1 MDLHLRT
8 DSSSPKYD
16 AFTRAF
22 ARQNQHFETAI
33 QSLDSLN
40 QEIVQ
45 VFLSSQSDGNL
56 SEDPVIAARWSHQ
69 CHYSMVLMRRLLI
82 DAQGKFRKMMS
93 DNQALASRIDQD
105 IQSAHLQVSALRAEL
120 ADTNQRIKDICSES
134 MAGNV
139 ITTCMPPTSTT
150 NTTTV
155 ISTAE
160 GHWLKDAKQG
170 HTVTESTVKVSRVCS
185 SSPPIADK
193 GGGGTKSPADLVEPT
208 HRQVQSPKSTVPQAS
223 KVNEQKASLV
233 NGSSSDPSG
242 KANKNPETVGKEQNI
257 LDKVNDE
264 AFSGSRKFPHD
275 GSERP
280 QVPPKQLGLASK
292 GSRDIL
298 AKDAKEKPEGLTE
311 SSKMNEELSVSKH
324 KGHRRERR
332 SLKGSD
338 VQKSILED
346 LKSQQSNSKM
356 DDSKSELQRSESD
369 GNQNSA
375 PECDLSIS
383 GSPFKEGSS
392 KVASEESVACSSSSL
407 KSSPRKNES
416 ATKEDSKRD
425 DFSVDFHRSSPPV
438 KDESNAQCFPLIK
451 DASEVYLQKDTTSSH
466 RYKAKTRSDPLD
478 RRSDKCAQEFSVLS
492 SPSSVMRH
500 KTGVSKLQLGICSWE
515 NRQFDPKESWY
526 KTQDNSS
533 SMSGKSMDESSS
545 KEETSDSQ
553 DGLPSEFCDQ
563 RPIRD
568 ENKGGRFVI
577 FDSKNMRGVYSDW
590 RTSLSE
596 SYRDQQ
602 QMSESWKNSACSAS
616 EQNDSKAVD
625 DKREVPEKDQSS
637 CGLVQ
642 DSSYYRKSENLE
654 YSPYK
659 STTKSSDE
667 SHLSDV
673 EALKIKNSALLRDLE
688 EVMESR
694 DEKAK
699 ENAAMAAKLEHME
712 KELKHAKEALS
723 ALKQD
728 RKRLK
733 AEKFDLLTQMKQLYS
748 TLEDKEE
755 ELREFIRNYEQK
767 MKESDENIKQMT
779 KEREEMEQERWNI
792 LKRARDEAERAVLLC
807 TQLGLKDSH
816 IKELQEEIAILK
828 EKRLSSNH
836 DPRQSNGFGSPGSMS
851 YRTANGID
859 SRGTPTPTPGSD
871 PTTSPSYAGTPTI
884 SMQYADPL
892 SPRKGPM
899 MQNLSPDHRPTL
911 LSRSAED
918 IFNSAGLDMN
928 SVKKKSKEKKGTWGS
943 ISRVFSRSKKRKPLD
958 PELFENQR
966 SSWSPKESVCSSP
979 LSEESYVQK
988 LRLLEE
994 THGTPMQHW
1003 RAATVLAWLEITM
1016 DMPQYGAACAENI
1029 KSGKLLLELSDSELE
1044 EGLGIAN
1051 VMHRRKLR
1059 LAIEEHRQPSL
1070 CRYPKICL
1078 MTHSWVVEEWLPS
1091 IALACYLPSFS
1102 EHLVDGRVLDTLTK
1116 KDLEK
1121 HFGIT
1126 RKFHQ
1131 LSIMHAIQLL
1141 RMLNFDRQILNQ
1153 RRTNSEIMDIDP
1165 LVWTNQRLVK
1175 WVASIELVE
1184 YAENLKGTGVHGA
1197 LAVLEPTFTADTIA
1211 TALGIPTS
1219 KNIVRRHLTTEW
1231 NNLIQPARLSL
1242 ESESMVSKKSK
1253 SEKRLA
1259 SGSSSISLVSQGR
1272 SSSSIM
1278 PSYAR
1283 RTLDRYDRRRSS
1295 WRFST
1300 WKSSQES
1307 LRSLTSTKKTPPA
1320 QSSTAERPHLLPL
1333 SPKLN
1338 TTRHRRTFSSHS
1350 DVETLTVTPV

>member
-1 MDLHLRT
+1 
-8 DSSSPKYD
+8 
-16 AFTRAF
+16 
-22 ARQNQHFETAI
+22 
-33 QSLDSLN
+33 
-40 QEIVQ
+40 
-45 VFLSSQSDGNL
+45 
-56 SEDPVIAARWSHQ
+56 
-69 CHYSMVLMRRLLI
+69 
-82 DAQGKFRKMMS
+82 MMS

-160 GHWLKDAKQG
+160 GHWLKDTKQG
-170 HTVTESTVKVSRVCS
+170 HPGAESTVKVSKVC

-193 GGGGTKSPADLVEPT
+193 GGTKSPVDLSESST
-208 HRQVQSPKSTVPQAS
+208 QRSVQSPKSGVSQHQKAG
-223 KVNEQKASLV
+223 EQKTNLF
-233 NGSSSDPSG
+233 NGV
-242 KANKNPETVGKEQNI
+242 KH
-257 LDKVNDE
+257 
-264 AFSGSRKFPHD
+264 FPHD

-280 QVPPKQLGLASK
+280 QVPPKQVGLASK
-292 GSRDIL
+292 GSRDL
-298 AKDAKEKPEGLTE
+298 TTKEVKEKSENSTE
-311 SSKMNEELSVSKH
+311 NSKPNDEVPVSKH
-324 KGHRRERR
+324 KSHRRERR

-338 VQKSILED
+338 IQKSVLED
-346 LKSQQSNSKM
+346 LKSQQSNNSKT

-383 GSPFKEGSS
+383 GSPFKEDIS
-392 KVASEESVACSSSSL
+392 KVASEDSVLCSSSSL
-407 KSSPRKNES
+407 KSSPRKKES
-416 ATKEDSKRD
+416 VDDGSKRE
-425 DFSVDFHRSSPPV
+425 DFSMDFHRSSPPV
-438 KDESNAQCFPLIK
+438 KDESNAQCFPLLK
-451 DASEVYLQKDTTSSH
+451 DSSEVFLQKDSTNGH
-466 RYKAKTRSDPLD
+466 RYKAKTKSDPLD
-478 RRSDKCAQEFSVLS
+478 KRRDKCAQEFSVLS

-515 NRQFDPKESWY
+515 NRQFDLKEPWY

-533 SMSGKSMDESSS
+533 SMSGKSLMSESSS

-553 DGLPSEFCDQ
+553 DGLPPDFCDQ

-568 ENKGGRFVI
+568 ENKGGRFV
-577 FDSKNMRGVYSDW
+577 V
-590 RTSLSE
+590 
-596 SYRDQQ
+596 DQQ
-602 QMSESWKNSACSAS
+602 ASDSWKSGSCTTV
-616 EQNDSKAVD
+616 EQKETKIVD
-625 DKREVPEKDQSS
+625 DKRQAPEKDQNVG
-637 CGLVQ
+637 GLIQ
-642 DSSYYRKSENLE
+642 ESSYYRKPENLE
-654 YSPYK
+654 YSPYNSTSK
-659 STTKSSDE
+659 SQDE
-667 SHLSDV
+667 AHLSEV

-699 ENAAMAAKLEHME
+699 ENAGMTAKLEHMD

-767 MKESDENIKQMT
+767 MKESDENMKQMA

-807 TQLGLKDSH
+807 TQLGLKDAH
-816 IKELQEEIAILK
+816 IKELQEELSMLK

-836 DPRQSNGFGSPGSMS
+836 DTRQSNGFGSPGSMS

-884 SMQYADPL
+884 SMQYVDPM

-899 MQNLSPDHRPTL
+899 LQTLSPDHRPTL

-918 IFNSAGLDMN
+918 IFNSAGIGELT

-958 PELFENQR
+958 PELFENHR

-979 LSEESYVQK
+979 LNEESYVQK

-1044 EGLGIAN
+1044 EGLGISN
-1051 VMHRRKLR
+1051 TMHRRKLR

-1078 MTHSWVVEEWLPS
+1078 MTHSWIVEEWLPS
-1091 IALACYLPSFS
+1091 IALTCYLPSFS
-1102 EHLVDGRVLDTLTK
+1102 EHLVDGRVLDTVTK

-1121 HFGIT
+1121 HFGIS

-1153 RRTNSEIMDIDP
+1153 RRMNSENMDIDP
-1165 LVWTNQRLVK
+1165 LVWTNQRLIK
-1175 WVASIELVE
+1175 WAASIDLGE

-1197 LAVLEPTFTADTIA
+1197 LAVLEPSFTADTIA

-1219 KNIVRRHLTTEW
+1219 KNIIRRHLTTEW
-1231 NNLIQPARLSL
+1231 QNLIQPARLSL

-1295 WRFST
+1295 WR
-1300 WKSSQES
+1300 ES
-1307 LRSLTSTKKTPPA
+1307 LRSLTSKKTPPV
-1320 QSSTAERPHLLPL
+1320 QSTVAERPHLLPL

>member
-659 STTKSSDE
+659 T
-667 SHLSDV
+667 
-673 EALKIKNSALLRDLE
+673 
-688 EVMESR
+688 
-694 DEKAK
+694 
-699 ENAAMAAKLEHME
+699 
-712 KELKHAKEALS
+712 
-723 ALKQD
+723 LKQD

-892 SPRKGPM
+892 SPRKVR
-899 MQNLSPDHRPTL
+899 STDL
-911 LSRSAED
+911 L
-918 IFNSAGLDMN
+918 
-928 SVKKKSKEKKGTWGS
+928 
-943 ISRVFSRSKKRKPLD
+943 
-958 PELFENQR
+958 
-966 SSWSPKESVCSSP
+966 
-979 LSEESYVQK
+979 
-988 LRLLEE
+988 
-994 THGTPMQHW
+994 
-1003 RAATVLAWLEITM
+1003 AT
-1016 DMPQYGAACAENI
+1016 
-1029 KSGKLLLELSDSELE
+1029 
-1044 EGLGIAN
+1044 
-1051 VMHRRKLR
+1051 
-1059 LAIEEHRQPSL
+1059 
-1070 CRYPKICL
+1070 
-1078 MTHSWVVEEWLPS
+1078 
-1091 IALACYLPSFS
+1091 
-1102 EHLVDGRVLDTLTK
+1102 
-1116 KDLEK
+1116 
-1121 HFGIT
+1121 
-1126 RKFHQ
+1126 
-1131 LSIMHAIQLL
+1131 
-1141 RMLNFDRQILNQ
+1141 NF
-1153 RRTNSEIMDIDP
+1153 
-1165 LVWTNQRLVK
+1165 
-1175 WVASIELVE
+1175 
-1184 YAENLKGTGVHGA
+1184 
-1197 LAVLEPTFTADTIA
+1197 
-1211 TALGIPTS
+1211 IPR
-1219 KNIVRRHLTTEW
+1219 I
-1231 NNLIQPARLSL
+1231 
-1242 ESESMVSKKSK
+1242 
-1253 SEKRLA
+1253 
-1259 SGSSSISLVSQGR
+1259 
-1272 SSSSIM
+1272 
-1278 PSYAR
+1278 
-1283 RTLDRYDRRRSS
+1283 
-1295 WRFST
+1295 
-1300 WKSSQES
+1300 
-1307 LRSLTSTKKTPPA
+1307 
-1320 QSSTAERPHLLPL
+1320 
-1333 SPKLN
+1333 
-1338 TTRHRRTFSSHS
+1338 
-1350 DVETLTVTPV
+1350 

>member
-1 MDLHLRT
+1 MNEKYNVICIKFKLIFTLNIGTFLLNRLFL
-8 DSSSPKYD
+8 SS
-16 AFTRAF
+16 
-22 ARQNQHFETAI
+22 TAI

-40 QEIVQ
+40 EEIVQ

-155 ISTAE
+155 ISTAD
-160 GHWLKDAKQG
+160 GHWLKDTKQG
-170 HTVTESTVKVSRVCS
+170 HPVTESTVKVSKVC

-193 GGGGTKSPADLVEPT
+193 GGTKSPPPADLPESSSQ
-208 HRQVQSPKSTVPQAS
+208 RLVQSPKSGVSQNQ
-223 KVNEQKASLV
+223 KVGEQKTNLV
-233 NGSSSDPSG
+233 NGSSPDQSVKSSKD
-242 KANKNPETVGKEQNI
+242 PETVKKEQNN
-257 LDKVNDE
+257 LDKVSDE
-264 AFSGSRKFPHD
+264 VFSGIRHFSHD
-275 GSERP
+275 GSDRP
-280 QVPPKQLGLASK
+280 QVPPKQVGLTSK
-292 GSRDIL
+292 GS
-298 AKDAKEKPEGLTE
+298 KDLVSKETKVKSENLIENSKPTE
-311 SSKMNEELSVSKH
+311 EMSVSKH
-324 KGHRRERR
+324 KSHRRERR

-346 LKSQQSNSKM
+346 LKSQQSNNSKT

-383 GSPFKEGSS
+383 GSPFKEDIS
-392 KVASEESVACSSSSL
+392 KVASEDSMLCSSSSL
-407 KSSPRKNES
+407 KSSPRKNEPV
-416 ATKEDSKRD
+416 DDGSKRD
-425 DFSVDFHRSSPPV
+425 DFSLDFHRSSPPV
-438 KDESNAQCFPLIK
+438 KDESNAQCFPLLK
-451 DASEVYLQKDTTSSH
+451 DSTEIFLQKDSTNGH
-466 RYKAKTRSDPLD
+466 RYKAKTKSDPLD
-478 RRSDKCAQEFSVLS
+478 KRRDKCAQEFSVLS

-500 KTGVSKLQLGICSWE
+500 KTGVSKLQLGICNWE
-515 NRQFDPKESWY
+515 NRPFEHKDPWY

-533 SMSGKSMDESSS
+533 SMSGKSLMSESSS

-553 DGLPSEFCDQ
+553 DGIPPDFCDQ

-568 ENKGGRFVI
+568 ENKGGRFVV
-577 FDSKNMRGVYSDW
+577 FDSKNREPFRDW
-590 RTSLSE
+590 RTTLSE

-602 QMSESWKNSACSAS
+602 TSDSWKNSSCVTV
-616 EQNDSKAVD
+616 EQKDVKTVD
-625 DKREVPEKDQSS
+625 EKRQAPEKDQSIG
-637 CGLVQ
+637 GLIQ
-642 DSSYYRKSENLE
+642 ESSYYRKPENLE
-654 YSPYK
+654 YSPYNSTSK
-659 STTKSSDE
+659 SQDE
-667 SHLSDV
+667 AHLGEV

-699 ENAAMAAKLEHME
+699 ENAAMASKLEHMD

-767 MKESDENIKQMT
+767 MKESDENMKQMA

-807 TQLGLKDSH
+807 TQLGLKDAH
-816 IKELQEEIAILK
+816 IKELQEEISILK
-828 EKRLSSNH
+828 EKRLSSSH
-836 DPRQSNGFGSPGSMS
+836 DTRQSNGFGSPGSMS

-884 SMQYADPL
+884 SMQYVDPM
-892 SPRKGPM
+892 SPRKGAM
-899 MQNLSPDHRPTL
+899 IQTLSPDHRPTL

-918 IFNSAGLDMN
+918 IFNSAGIGELN

-958 PELFENQR
+958 PELFENHR

-979 LSEESYVQK
+979 LNEESYVQK

-1044 EGLGIAN
+1044 EGLGITN

-1078 MTHSWVVEEWLPS
+1078 MTHSWIVEEWLPS
-1091 IALACYLPSFS
+1091 IALTCYLPSFS

-1121 HFGIT
+1121 HFGIS

-1153 RRTNSEIMDIDP
+1153 RRMNSENMDIDP
-1165 LVWTNQRLVK
+1165 LVWTNLRLIK
-1175 WVASIELVE
+1175 WAASIDLGE

-1197 LAVLEPTFTADTIA
+1197 LAVLEPSFTADTIA

-1219 KNIVRRHLTTEW
+1219 KNIIRRHLTTEW
-1231 NNLIQPARLSL
+1231 QNLIQPARLSL

-1295 WRFST
+1295 WR
-1300 WKSSQES
+1300 ES
-1307 LRSLTSTKKTPPA
+1307 LRSLTSKKTPPV
-1320 QSSTAERPHLLPL
+1320 QSTAAERPHLLPL